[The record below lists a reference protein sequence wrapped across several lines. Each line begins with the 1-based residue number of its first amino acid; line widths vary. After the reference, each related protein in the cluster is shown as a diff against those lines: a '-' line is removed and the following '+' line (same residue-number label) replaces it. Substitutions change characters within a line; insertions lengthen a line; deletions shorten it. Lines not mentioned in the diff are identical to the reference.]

1 MSSRISLIFG
11 SEEAS
16 ISIERQSY
24 SWQRYYKS
32 QEFKNA
38 DL

>member
-1 MSSRISLIFG
+1 MPLKRALIFG